1 MSQITPG
8 GLMLS
13 PGVYIF
19 SGPGDP
25 NSQPSVTNSGPVNAG
40 VGSLWLRTDAPDA
53 THALYVCTVAG
64 TPPNA
69 STGAGAVA
77 GTWANK

>member
-1 MSQITPG
+1 MPQITPG
-8 GLMLS
+8 GLMLA

-25 NSQPSVTNSGPVNAG
+25 NSQAGATNSGPVNAG

-53 THALYVCTVAG
+53 DRAIYVCTVAG
-64 TPPNA
+64 SPPNA
-69 STGAGAVA
+69 ATGAGAVA
-77 GTWANK
+77 GTWTNK